1 MLRSITMA
9 THPEPVDP
17 VDEDLEALLRHPV
30 VRERL
35 DDLERRLR
43 EGDLGPAVAHAE
55 IRKLVGL
62 PPLESSDRA
71 L

>member
-1 MLRSITMA
+1 MA
-9 THPEPVDP
+9 SHPEPVDP
-17 VDEDLEALLRHPV
+17 VDEELEALLRHPV

-35 DDLERRLR
+35 DEVERRLHA
-43 EGDLGPAVAHAE
+43 GDLGPGVAHAE

-62 PPLESSDRA
+62 PPLQSGDRG